1 MTTQYQVRIYSRTGQ
16 IQHVVTD
23 MLALSY
29 VREVNAPGLLLFDL
43 RADHRSIADLQLDS
57 QVEVWRRNP
66 EQGIGWYCDFWGFW
80 RGEERR
86 ADENGQRRYRAFCP
100 GQMDLLAR
108 PIVAYP
114 SEAANRSVWT
124 SVAAETVAK
133 TLVRY
138 NATADG
144 TTADGRVRQAMDRGI
159 ALQGDAGR
167 GNLLSL
173 ACAWRRL
180 LDVLRDVAELGGG
193 DFDLVKFGATQWE
206 FRWYPGQLGSDRR
219 DSVCFALYWGN
230 IANPLLTR
238 DHMGERTVAIVGGQ
252 GQEANRAIVAR
263 TGANYDAQYNLVEVF
278 VDRRDLSVT
287 AALQAAGDGALKGLQ
302 TRDDMEF
309 AVLQAPHT
317 LYGRHY
323 FLGDLVTGVVE
334 GVAAYKQI
342 RRVAVGL
349 AGDGGE
355 TITVEMR
362 NV

>member
-1 MTTQYQVRIYSRTGQ
+1 MTTQYQLRIYSRTGA

-29 VREVNAPGLLLFDL
+29 QREVNGAGLLVFDL
-43 RADHRSIADLQLDS
+43 AASHRAIADLQLDS

-66 EQGIGWYCDFWGFW
+66 EQGIDWYCDFWAFW
-80 RGEERR
+80 RGEQRR
-86 ADENGQRRYRAFCP
+86 AGADGERRYRAFCP

-108 PIVAYP
+108 PVVGYS
-114 SEAANRSVWT
+114 SETADRAVFAA
-124 SVAAETVAK
+124 VAAETIIK

-144 TTADGRVRQAMDRGI
+144 SLADGRVRQAMERGI
-159 ALQGDAGR
+159 VLQGDAGR
-167 GNLLSL
+167 GNVLSV

-180 LDVLRDVAELGGG
+180 LDVLRDVAEVGGG

-206 FRWYPGQLGSDRR
+206 LRWYPGQLGTDRR
-219 DSVCFALYWGN
+219 ASVIFALNWGN
-230 IANPLLTR
+230 IANPVLTR
-238 DHMGERTVAIVGGQ
+238 DHMAERTVAIVGGQ
-252 GQEANRAIVAR
+252 GQEDLRTIVTR
-263 TGANYDAQYNLVEVF
+263 TGANYDATYNLVETF
-278 VDRRDLSVT
+278 VDQRQLTTT
-287 AALQAAGDGALKGLQ
+287 AALQAAGDRELSEAQ
-302 TRDDMEF
+302 TRDGLEF
-309 AVLQAPHT
+309 DVLQAPQS

-342 RRVAVGL
+342 ARVAVSLGD
-349 AGDGGE
+349 DGGE
-355 TITVEMR
+355 RINVELR